1 MSKKIKYLKI
11 LILISLIILPSAK
24 VSADTVVD
32 FNRRGSIKI
41 TLKESTDNTY
51 IEGSEIT
58 IYQVAVLKEKNN
70 NIAFEYIEELKDCPN
85 SLEDLKEPSITLINY
100 IKDKNIPKISLKT
113 NKEGLVQYNNL
124 DLGLYLVMQTN
135 NIKGYTIFSPFFII
149 LPEYILDNW
158 NYDINAFPKTDII
171 KLTDITVKKVWNKS
185 NHTNL
190 PLEVNIELLKNG
202 EVIDTVKLNKDNN
215 WHYTWKN
222 LEKSDKYTVREINI
236 PIGYTASY
244 RNDGNIFTI
253 TNTDTLIKTGQN
265 ILIIQVLAVTGLI
278 LIGIGIIYAKKS
290 KNK

>member
-32 FNRRGSIKI
+32 FDRRGSIKI
-41 TLKESTDNTY
+41 TLKESTDNTN

-85 SLEDLKEPSITLINY
+85 SLEDLKEPSIILINY

>member
-24 VSADTVVD
+24 VSADAVVD
-32 FNRRGSIKI
+32 FDRRGSIKI

-85 SLEDLKEPSITLINY
+85 SLEDLKEPSIILINY

>member
-32 FNRRGSIKI
+32 FDRRGSIKI

-185 NHTNL
+185 NHTKL

>member
-24 VSADTVVD
+24 VSADDVVD

-41 TLKESTDNTY
+41 TLKESTDNTN

-185 NHTNL
+185 NHTKL

-265 ILIIQVLAVTGLI
+265 ILIIQVLAVIGLI

>member
-41 TLKESTDNTY
+41 TLKESTDNTN

-185 NHTNL
+185 NHTKL

>member
-24 VSADTVVD
+24 VSADAVVD
-32 FNRRGSIKI
+32 FDRRGSIKI

-185 NHTNL
+185 NHTKL

>member
-24 VSADTVVD
+24 VSADAVVD

-41 TLKESTDNTY
+41 TLKESTDNTN

>member
-24 VSADTVVD
+24 VSADAVVD

-185 NHTNL
+185 NHTKL

>member
-24 VSADTVVD
+24 VSADAVVD
-32 FNRRGSIKI
+32 FDRRGSIKI

-149 LPEYILDNW
+149 LPEYILDNL

-185 NHTNL
+185 NHTKL

>member
-11 LILISLIILPSAK
+11 LILISLIILPSIK

-41 TLKESTDNTY
+41 TLKESTDNTN

-135 NIKGYTIFSPFFII
+135 NIEGYTIFSPFFII

-185 NHTNL
+185 NHTKL

>member
-24 VSADTVVD
+24 VSADAVVD

-41 TLKESTDNTY
+41 TLKESTDNTN

-185 NHTNL
+185 NHTKL

-202 EVIDTVKLNKDNN
+202 EVIDTIKLNKDNN

>member
-32 FNRRGSIKI
+32 FDRRGSIKI

-85 SLEDLKEPSITLINY
+85 SLEDLKEPSIILINY

>member
-32 FNRRGSIKI
+32 FDRRGSIKI

>member
-24 VSADTVVD
+24 VSADAVVD
-32 FNRRGSIKI
+32 FDRRGSIKI
-41 TLKESTDNTY
+41 TLKESTDNTN

>member
-24 VSADTVVD
+24 VSADAVVD

-41 TLKESTDNTY
+41 TLKESTDNTN

-185 NHTNL
+185 NHTKL